1 MEQSI
6 LEIASRASILEIAS
20 SHAAAA
26 ERELAAAAFLP
37 AKPPTEQ
44 LQGPRQEKLAEAQVP
59 LFKYTPPLQGGDWG
73 RHHFPVSQPEKAKI
87 KEHV

>member
-20 SHAAAA
+20 SHAAVAA
-26 ERELAAAAFLP
+26 RELAAAAFLP
-37 AKPPTEQ
+37 ASLQ
-44 LQGPRQEKLAEAQVP
+44 LSSCKAGKTSSSTGPSFQVYP
-59 LFKYTPPLQGGDWG
+59 PPLQGEDWG
-73 RHHFPVSQPEKAKI
+73 GHHFPVSQPETAKL